1 MADGGCGT
9 VKIWKPDPIKP
20 ATTKDASMRK
30 PTSVQT
36 LTDLGRVRL
45 SKSFFMRD
53 MLYSEIAQM
62 HGLLNVPDDPDLAI
76 AAGTRLCEEL
86 LEPLQD
92 HWGPVR
98 IRSAYRSREVNALGC
113 RLQAEGKAGYNCAS
127 NESNAAGH
135 IWDMR
140 DKDDC
145 MGATACVVVPSVWD
159 AHPEPGGWQVLARW
173 IDDNLPYST
182 LYFFP
187 TYWAVNIGWHER
199 PQRRIDSYAE
209 PKGRWVATR

>member
-1 MADGGCGT
+1 
-9 VKIWKPDPIKP
+9 
-20 ATTKDASMRK
+20 MRTPK
-30 PTSVQT
+30 SVQM

-53 MLYSEIAQM
+53 MLYSEIAAF

-92 HWGPVR
+92 RWGR
-98 IRSAYRSREVNALGC
+98 IAIRSAYRSAEVNAFGN
-113 RLQAEGKAGYNCAS
+113 RMQRENKARYTCAS
-127 NESNAAGH
+127 NEKNAAAH

-140 DKDDC
+140 DKNGH
-145 MGATACVVVPSVWD
+145 MGAMACVVVPAFYD
-159 AHPEPGGWQVLARW
+159 THPDEGGWRVLAEW
-173 IDDNLPYST
+173 IDANLPYSS

-187 TYWAVNIGWHER
+187 KYWAVNIGWHEAPER
-199 PQRRIDSYAE
+199 SIKSYAN
-209 PKGRWVATR
+209 